1 MDGIVIHQGR
11 ITIRPYG
18 PSYLVVVTRLFI
30 AILFASL
37 LPATTFV
44 FGQGLNTEAANLLAR
59 ARANQLASDRAVDV
73 LCVRDS
79 YLRGEDTLRGW
90 MEFRDGR
97 GERGLSLTGGGE
109 SFEWRSRSHGAEQ
122 WRRDDATERLRRIP
136 PHSLKKPAL
145 AAAPLSYE
153 DLLRFPLGY
162 FDRFVA
168 CKRLQETDSTYEL
181 TLSLSPLASSR
192 YASAEVS
199 LRKSPVLLRR
209 VVFSGAGKPSKSLE
223 IAYRMEN
230 GKHAPAELKFE
241 GADGLATLRL
251 VFTPRASAPVQDKTW
266 APDAGVPAARPREP
280 RLEARDVEDAT
291 D

>member
-1 MDGIVIHQGR
+1 M
-11 ITIRPYG
+11 
-18 PSYLVVVTRLFI
+18 TRFFI
-30 AILFASL
+30 AILIAASC
-37 LPATTFV
+37 AAA
-44 FGQGLNTEAANLLAR
+44 QGLNTEAANLLAR
-59 ARANQLASDRAVDV
+59 ARANLLAADRAVDV

-79 YLRGEDTLRGW
+79 YLRGRDTLRGW
-90 MEFRDGR
+90 MDFRDAR
-97 GERGLSLTGGGE
+97 GERRLSLSGGGE
-109 SFEWRSRSHGAEQ
+109 SFEWWSRHHGAEQ

-145 AAAPLSYE
+145 AAVPLSYE

-192 YASAEVS
+192 YAAAEVS

-223 IAYRMEN
+223 IAYRMES
-230 GKHAPAELKFE
+230 GKHAPSDLRFE
-241 GADGLATLRL
+241 GGDGLASLRL
-251 VFTPRASAPVQDKTW
+251 VFTPRAAAPVQDKTW
-266 APDAGVPAARPREP
+266 APDAGVPSVRPRDP
-280 RLEARDVEDAT
+280 RLEPRDVEGVD
-291 D
+291 